1 MKTTILVGTNSIKCV
16 SNKYIGVIVIKT
28 GDSNCFVLYVKPK
41 VKPKSEL
48 FLLVH
53 KSKYKEKSPII
64 TVNRAIYGTL
74 MELLTRF
81 ELVTSSLPRKQKH
94 SNIGV

>member
-1 MKTTILVGTNSIKCV
+1 MVTP
-16 SNKYIGVIVIKT
+16 IVFI
-28 GDSNCFVLYVKPK
+28 LYVKPK

-53 KSKYKEKSPII
+53 NSKYKEKSPII
-64 TVNRAIYGTL
+64 TANLAIYGTL

-81 ELVTSSLPRKQKH
+81 ELVTSSLPRIIKQRVLEQL
-94 SNIGV
+94 NNN